1 MRAAP
6 HYRHTARVHGR
17 SRGDGGPV
25 IMADDPLIKSVNQSP
40 RVRDALKKS
49 DPDKKQKAQQPK
61 KDRRK
66 KDSKRI
72 IDTYA

>member
-1 MRAAP
+1 
-6 HYRHTARVHGR
+6 
-17 SRGDGGPV
+17 
-25 IMADDPLIKSVNQSP
+25 MADEPLIKSVNQSP
-40 RVRDALKKS
+40 RVRDALKK
-49 DPDKKQKAQQPK
+49 PDQGKKRPPPQQK

>member
-1 MRAAP
+1 
-6 HYRHTARVHGR
+6 
-17 SRGDGGPV
+17 
-25 IMADDPLIKSVNQSP
+25 MADEPLIKSVNPSP

-49 DPDKKQKAQQPK
+49 DRGQKRPEPRQK

>member
-1 MRAAP
+1 
-6 HYRHTARVHGR
+6 
-17 SRGDGGPV
+17 
-25 IMADDPLIKSVNQSP
+25 MADDPLIKSVNQSP
-40 RVRDALKKS
+40 RVRDALKKPDS
-49 DPDKKQKAQQPK
+49 DKKQKPQQQR

>member
-1 MRAAP
+1 MP
-6 HYRHTARVHGR
+6 
-17 SRGDGGPV
+17 DE
-25 IMADDPLIKSVNQSP
+25 PLIKSVNQSP
-40 RVRDALKKS
+40 RVRDALKK
-49 DPDKKQKAQQPK
+49 PDQGRKRQLPRQK

>member
-1 MRAAP
+1 
-6 HYRHTARVHGR
+6 
-17 SRGDGGPV
+17 
-25 IMADDPLIKSVNQSP
+25 MADEPLIKSVNQAP

-49 DPDKKQKAQQPK
+49 DRGKKRQPPQQKR
-61 KDRRK
+61 DRRK

>member
-1 MRAAP
+1 
-6 HYRHTARVHGR
+6 
-17 SRGDGGPV
+17 
-25 IMADDPLIKSVNQSP
+25 MADEPLIKSVNRPP

-49 DPDKKQKAQQPK
+49 DRAQKRQTPQQK
-61 KDRRK
+61 RDRRK